1 MQFTTD
7 NWPLKNEQKTK
18 QRKDL
23 SNNYF
28 FALAGN
34 IGVGKTTWTCLLSNQ
49 FDWRPYY
56 EKVVENPYL
65 TDFYH
70 DMERWSFHSQ
80 IFFLTQRFKAHL
92 EIQRTTST
100 CIQDRTIFEDGEIF
114 AWNLYKNNIMSEKD
128 YQNYKD
134 LYQTIIGSLR
144 FPDLIIYL
152 RASIWTLISRIRKR
166 GRDYEKAI
174 NKEYLAQLNQAYED
188 WIKRYTKQH
197 RVLIIDTD
205 DLDIEKDTSRINEIV
220 MKIGLYETQMKLF
233 PRMSEI

>member
-1 MQFTTD
+1 M
-7 NWPLKNEQKTK
+7 
-18 QRKDL
+18 
-23 SNNYF
+23 SSNYF

-34 IGVGKTTWTCLLSNQ
+34 IGVGKTTWTCLLSERFN
-49 FDWRPYY
+49 WRPYY

-65 TDFYH
+65 ADFYH

-114 AWNLYKNNIMSEKD
+114 AWNLHNKKVMSEKD

-134 LYQTIIGSLR
+134 LYDTIIGSLR
-144 FPDLIIYL
+144 YPDLIIYL
-152 RASIWTLISRIRKR
+152 RASTWTLISRIRKR
-166 GRDYEKAI
+166 GRDYERAI
-174 NKEYLAQLNQAYED
+174 DKEYLAQLNRGYEN
-188 WIKRYTKQH
+188 WIQRYARQH
-197 RVLIIDTD
+197 RVLIVDTD
-205 DLDIEKDTSRINEIV
+205 NLDIEQDTSRVNEIIKQV
-220 MKIGLYETQMKLF
+220 GLYETQMELF

>member
-1 MQFTTD
+1 M
-7 NWPLKNEQKTK
+7 
-18 QRKDL
+18 
-23 SNNYF
+23 SSNYF

-34 IGVGKTTWTCLLSNQ
+34 IGVGKTTWTCLLSEQ
-49 FDWRPYY
+49 FNWRPYY

-65 TDFYH
+65 ADFYH

-114 AWNLYKNNIMSEKD
+114 AWNLHNKKVMSDKD
-128 YQNYKD
+128 YQSYKD
-134 LYQTIIGSLR
+134 LYDTIIGSLR

-166 GRDYEKAI
+166 GRDYERAI
-174 NKEYLAQLNQAYED
+174 DKEYLAQLNQGYEN
-188 WIKRYTKQH
+188 WIKRYARQH

-205 DLDIEKDTSRINEIV
+205 DLDIEKDTSRVNEIIKQV
-220 MKIGLYETQMKLF
+220 GLYETQMELF

>member
-1 MQFTTD
+1 
-7 NWPLKNEQKTK
+7 
-18 QRKDL
+18 
-23 SNNYF
+23 
-28 FALAGN
+28 
-34 IGVGKTTWTCLLSNQ
+34 
-49 FDWRPYY
+49 
-56 EKVVENPYL
+56 
-65 TDFYH
+65 
-70 DMERWSFHSQ
+70 
-80 IFFLTQRFKAHL
+80 
-92 EIQRTTST
+92 
-100 CIQDRTIFEDGEIF
+100 
-114 AWNLYKNNIMSEKD
+114 MSEKD

-134 LYQTIIGSLR
+134 LYQTIIDSIR

-220 MKIGLYETQMKLF
+220 MKIGLYETQMELF
-233 PRMSEI
+233 PRISEI

>member
-1 MQFTTD
+1 M
-7 NWPLKNEQKTK
+7 
-18 QRKDL
+18 